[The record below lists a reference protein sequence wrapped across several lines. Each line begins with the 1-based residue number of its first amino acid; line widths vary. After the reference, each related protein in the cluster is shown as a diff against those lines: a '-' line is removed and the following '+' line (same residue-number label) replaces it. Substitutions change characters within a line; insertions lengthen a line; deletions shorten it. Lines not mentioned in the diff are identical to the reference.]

1 MFHSEEYIAKEN
13 DRWMIQKYLH
23 LQFGGATAIEEKF
36 APRHD
41 AAFVFHFGDRPILR
55 DGSNYVLEPFFIAS
69 IQRRALQMCIQGNL
83 DSFIVI
89 CNPTVLSRL
98 YNLDM
103 APVSKH
109 SISLP
114 NNQLYPIWEQL
125 KNCSTFTQRVAL
137 FQSYINH
144 SFPAPYIPDAIDKLY
159 EEIVNHAI
167 NTPLKY
173 LIETCGGSPRT
184 IERNFIHRLGVS
196 PKTLM
201 RIVRFNYLWDK
212 IRTEHVL
219 DYQDL
224 VFDGHFFDQSH
235 FIKDFKDIIG
245 ETPSY
250 FFKRNLQHLQIIS
263 GKGSGN
269 S

>member
-1 MFHSEEYIAKEN
+1 
-13 DRWMIQKYLH
+13 
-23 LQFGGATAIEEKF
+23 
-36 APRHD
+36 
-41 AAFVFHFGDRPILR
+41 
-55 DGSNYVLEPFFIAS
+55 
-69 IQRRALQMCIQGNL
+69 
-83 DSFIVI
+83 
-89 CNPTVLSRL
+89 
-98 YNLDM
+98 
-103 APVSKH
+103 
-109 SISLP
+109 
-114 NNQLYPIWEQL
+114 
-125 KNCSTFTQRVAL
+125 
-137 FQSYINH
+137 
-144 SFPAPYIPDAIDKLY
+144 
-159 EEIVNHAI
+159 
-167 NTPLKY
+167 
-173 LIETCGGSPRT
+173 
-184 IERNFIHRLGVS
+184 
-196 PKTLM
+196 M